1 MKNVT
6 DKTIEI
12 ANYITPNQS
21 KNQDVQEN
29 VNTEQGL
36 KVINNTT
43 NTNWNNNAKN
53 INISPDINANE
64 NVNVPIR
71 VIDNICFIF
80 VQYHIFLQ
88 LN

>member
-12 ANYITPNQS
+12 ANSITPNQS

-36 KVINNTT
+36 KVSNNTT
-43 NTNWNNNAKN
+43 NTNWNNKAKN

-71 VIDNICFIF
+71 VNDNNEIKI
-80 VQYHIFLQ
+80 
-88 LN
+88 N